1 MPSQI
6 SADLS
11 QLNQLPQPCTP
22 WSSPVCF
29 ITLCSPSSNCHIP
42 TSTSLPSFNHASFI
56 SFMIVS
62 SFILSSI
69 LETSLSQPSFVYL
82 LLWVC
87 WFLFLYIYSPVVD
100 TTQAIYL
107 PVSLSLSCP
116 PRLLIISFIV
126 EALLSSL
133 VVVVLTIV

>member
-29 ITLCSPSSNCHIP
+29 ITLCSPSSNHHIP

-69 LETSLSQPSFVYL
+69 SETSLSQPSFMYL
-82 LLWVC
+82 PLWVC
-87 WFLFLYIYSPVVD
+87 WFPFLYIYSPVVD
-100 TTQAIYL
+100 TNEAIYL
-107 PVSLSLSCP
+107 PISLSLS
-116 PRLLIISFIV
+116 RLLVFSSS
-126 EALLSSL
+126 ASLL
-133 VVVVLTIV
+133 